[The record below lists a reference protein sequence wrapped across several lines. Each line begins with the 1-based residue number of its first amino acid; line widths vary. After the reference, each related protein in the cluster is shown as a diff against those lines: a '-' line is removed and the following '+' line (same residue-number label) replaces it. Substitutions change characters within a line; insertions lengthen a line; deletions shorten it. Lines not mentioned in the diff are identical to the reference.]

1 MVHAHFLDVD
11 PAIDMLGNLLLAG
24 VYVTQSF
31 APSQTL
37 RITLPSKVFNTV
49 AKHEFN
55 RCFSDVLLD
64 YGFRDEELELIV
76 LPEDSFK
83 FEVV

>member
-1 MVHAHFLDVD
+1 MVHPHFLDVD

-24 VYVTQSF
+24 LYVTQSF

-37 RITLPSKVFNTV
+37 RITLPRKVFDSV

-55 RCFSDVLLD
+55 KCFSDVLLD
-64 YGFRDEELELIV
+64 FGFRDEKLGLIV
-76 LPEDSFK
+76 LPEDAFK